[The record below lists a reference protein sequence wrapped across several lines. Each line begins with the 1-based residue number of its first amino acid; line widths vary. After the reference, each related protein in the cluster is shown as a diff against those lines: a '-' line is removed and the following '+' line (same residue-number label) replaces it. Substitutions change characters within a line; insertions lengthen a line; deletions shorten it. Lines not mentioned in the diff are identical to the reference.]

1 MLWLS
6 MRSVKATAW
15 RHGKLGRAML
25 PVLLVCAGLIVALLL
40 ANLMSKAGAEPGA
53 LPTDDRGFIDKAAR
67 CDAPKSA
74 VALGRT
80 EQSLVV
86 ICVDGRGDYEYR
98 GMRVK
103 DDYALKVPGARMV
116 AGKYVARNTNFTY
129 IFSAKE
135 LMILQGWGWIIRKEP
150 MVAFVEP
157 RGSAGG

>member
-1 MLWLS
+1 M
-6 MRSVKATAW
+6 V
-15 RHGKLGRAML
+15 

-40 ANLMSKAGAEPGA
+40 ANLLSKAGAEPGA
-53 LPTDDRGFIDKAAR
+53 FATDDRGFVGKPAR

-86 ICVDGRGDYEYR
+86 ICVDFSGHYEYR

-103 DDYALKVPGARMV
+103 DNYALLVPDARLLD
-116 AGKYVARNTNFTY
+116 GKFVARNSAFTY

-135 LMILQGWGWIIRKEP
+135 LMILQGWGWIIQKQP

>member
-1 MLWLS
+1 
-6 MRSVKATAW
+6 MRSVKATPW

-25 PVLLVCAGLIVALLL
+25 PVLLVCAGLIIALLV
-40 ANLMSKAGAEPGA
+40 ANLLSKAGAEPGV
-53 LPTDDRGFIDKAAR
+53 LQTDDRGFIDKAAR

-80 EQSLVV
+80 EQSLVA
-86 ICVDGRGDYEYR
+86 ICVDGSGHYEYR

-103 DDYALKVPGARMV
+103 DSYALKVPSAVMLG
-116 AGKYVARNTNFTY
+116 GKYVARNADFTY

-135 LMILQGWGWIIRKEP
+135 LMILQGWGWVIRKEP

-157 RGSAGG
+157 RLPVGG

>member
-1 MLWLS
+1 
-6 MRSVKATAW
+6 
-15 RHGKLGRAML
+15 ML

-40 ANLMSKAGAEPGA
+40 ANLLSKAGAEPGA
-53 LPTDDRGFIDKAAR
+53 VQTDDRGFIDKAAR
-67 CDAPKSA
+67 CDAPRSA

-86 ICVDGRGDYEYR
+86 ICVDGSGHYEYR

-103 DDYALKVPGARMV
+103 DSYALKVPGAGMLG
-116 AGKYVARNTNFTY
+116 GKYVARNTNFSY

-135 LMILQGWGWIIRKEP
+135 LVILQGWGWVIRKEP

-157 RGSAGG
+157 RESAGG

>member
-1 MLWLS
+1 

-25 PVLLVCAGLIVALLL
+25 PVLLLCAGLIVALLL
-40 ANLMSKAGAEPGA
+40 ANLLSKAGAEPGA
-53 LPTDDRGFIDKAAR
+53 LQTDDRGFIDKAAR
-67 CDAPKSA
+67 CDAPRSA
-74 VALGRT
+74 LALGRT

-86 ICVDGRGDYEYR
+86 ICVDGSGHYEYR

-103 DDYALKVPGARMV
+103 DNYALKVPGAGLLG
-116 AGKYVARNTNFTY
+116 GKYVARNTHFTY

-135 LMILQGWGWIIRKEP
+135 LMILQGWGWVIRKEP

-157 RGSAGG
+157 RLPVGG